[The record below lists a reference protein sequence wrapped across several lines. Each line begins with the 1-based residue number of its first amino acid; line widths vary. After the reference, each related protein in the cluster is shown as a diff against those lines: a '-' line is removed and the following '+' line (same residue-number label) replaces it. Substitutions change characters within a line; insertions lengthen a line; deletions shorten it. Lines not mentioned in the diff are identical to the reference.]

1 MFATKLRAQARAFAR
16 VPVPASS
23 SNELITLSCSITIA
37 IFRSLFIQ
45 GWFSTS
51 MLGQARG
58 IRMRVD
64 RKQTPASMQPMP
76 DQDVVMFWAGFGSA

>member
-1 MFATKLRAQARAFAR
+1 MFATKLRAQARASAR
-16 VPVPASS
+16 LPVPASG
-23 SNELITLSCSITIA
+23 SNELITLSSWITIA

-76 DQDVVMFWAGFGSA
+76 AQDVEVLWAGFGSA